1 MKSYKQI
8 VEKVNKGG
16 QEKGK
21 IEMST
26 AKLSTAVKY
35 GEKVFDLN
43 EIPNFEDNFNF
54 AKKQVK
60 LGKTKRS
67 EMPVITSRDVD
78 KFKEHLENGSM
89 NTILD
94 LNFDV
99 GKVNIKMKK
108 VKAKSLIPIQRQL
121 YFDKSMSGIAENGI
135 SKTREFLKNKT
146 YFITSSD
153 SNIIDG
159 HHRWLQALLID
170 PNMGVQTRQIDM
182 SIDKLLVVSK
192 KFGSYIGNAKNK

>member
-170 PNMGVQTRQIDM
+170 PNMVVQIMQIDM